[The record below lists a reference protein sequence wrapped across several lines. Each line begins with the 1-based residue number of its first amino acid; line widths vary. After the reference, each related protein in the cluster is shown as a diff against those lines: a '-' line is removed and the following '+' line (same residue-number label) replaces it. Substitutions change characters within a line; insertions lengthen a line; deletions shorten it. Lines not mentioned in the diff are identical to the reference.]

1 MTLILTLI
9 SSLCLNALA
18 EDRYAAHVRGKI
30 YMINDIYIYIY
41 IILHD
46 NYVLIDF
53 DN

>member
-30 YMINDIYIYIY
+30 DMINDVYIYIY
-41 IILHD
+41 MTIM
-46 NYVLIDF
+46 Y
-53 DN
+53 